1 MVGGGS
7 GTARYTQAK
16 MGVEQGG
23 VRQPDGF
30 WIKGDGGH
38 KHGFE
43 LLEELK
49 NNDAL
54 TVPAILEYAATK
66 HGKAPCMGT
75 RQLLERQKIQE
86 NDKKFEKLRLGEY
99 HYLSYKEVLDMTNN
113 FSVGMRNLG
122 LGSGD
127 RVAMFAETRAEWFM
141 AAVGCLRNNSSV
153 VTLYT
158 NLPDDSIAESLKETE
173 VNTVITTHDL
183 LPRFFRIAPQ
193 CPLVCR
199 IIVIEDQ
206 LDGVGSTLEAP
217 SSVQVIAFKD
227 VLTTEATEEAKPHE
241 PPKPDD
247 VAIIM
252 YTSGSTSR
260 PKGVELSHR
269 NIFSA
274 ITAYCIQADLGLGDR
289 YIAYL
294 PLAHVMELATETA
307 LMAMN
312 VTIAYSSPFTL
323 TNTSA
328 KVMKG
333 TLGDARVARPTCM
346 SAVPLILERIIK
358 GVTQVIENQGYIK
371 ARIFKEALKF
381 KQRQESVSFA
391 GRVLDTLIFNR
402 VKEELGGE
410 LRMLVVGGAPV
421 SPETHNKIRAMFGCT
436 VQVGYGATETSACI
450 CSMDT
455 HDARTGHCGPPNY
468 GVRLTLED
476 WEEGGYLTKD
486 TPNPRGEIVV
496 GGPMVSR
503 GYFRNPEKT
512 NEVFFER
519 DGMRWFRTGDIGEVD
534 DTGVL
539 RVIDRKVDLIKLN
552 NGEYVS
558 LGNIESKLKTHSL
571 VDGICAIVHP
581 GAKNVVAIIVPHPDH
596 IKKIGIKLG
605 HLEDATTKDL
615 CEDQAV
621 AAAILEELKAHG
633 KKQGLGRWDLPAA
646 LFLSPEPWTPES
658 GLVTAA
664 LKVKRTPIKN
674 HFKGAV
680 EGLYRRLEE
689 QDQLTP

>member
-1 MVGGGS
+1 MLYVC
-7 GTARYTQAK
+7 RLQAK

-23 VRQPDGF
+23 VRQEDGS
-30 WIKGDGGH
+30 WVKGEGGH
-38 KHGFE
+38 KHGFA

-49 NNDAL
+49 SNDSL
-54 TVPAILEYAATK
+54 TVPAILEFAATK
-66 HGKAPCMGT
+66 HGQAPCMGT
-75 RQLLERQKIQE
+75 RQLLERQRIQE
-86 NDKKFEKLRLGEY
+86 NDKKLEKLRLGEY
-99 HYLSYKEVLDMTNN
+99 SYLSYKEVLDMTSK

-127 RVAMFAETRAEWFM
+127 RVAMFAETRAEWYM

-158 NLPDDSIAESLKETE
+158 NLPNESIAESLKETE
-173 VNTVITTHDL
+173 VHTAITTHDL
-183 LPRFFRIAPQ
+183 LPRFFKIAPQ
-193 CPLVCR
+193 CPLLKR

-206 LDGVGSTLEAP
+206 LEGVGSILEAP
-217 SSVQVIAFKD
+217 ASIQVVPFKD
-227 VLTTEATEEAKPHE
+227 VLTLEASEEAKPHVA
-241 PPKPDD
+241 PKPDD

-252 YTSGSTSR
+252 YTSGSTSL

-274 ITAYCIQADLGLGDR
+274 VTAYFIQADLGLGDT

-323 TNTSA
+323 TNNSP

-346 SAVPLILERIIK
+346 SAVPIILERIIK

-381 KQRQESVSFA
+381 KQRQDGLSFA
-391 GRVLDTLIFNR
+391 GKVLDILIFNR
-402 VKEELGGE
+402 VKEELGGQ

-436 VQVGYGATETSACI
+436 VQVGYGATETTASI

-468 GVRLTLED
+468 GVVLTLED
-476 WEEGGYLTKD
+476 WADGGYLTTDK
-486 TPNPRGEIVV
+486 PNPRGQIVV

-503 GYFRNPEKT
+503 GYFRSPEKT
-512 NEVFFER
+512 REVFFER
-519 DGMRWFRTGDIGEVD
+519 DNMHWFRTGDIGEMD
-534 DTGVL
+534 ETGVL
-539 RVIDRKVDLIKLN
+539 RVIDRKVDLIKLS

-558 LGNIESKLKTHSL
+558 LGSIESKLKTHCL
-571 VDGICAIVHP
+571 VDSICVCANP
-581 GAKNVVAIIVPHPDH
+581 GAKNVVAIVVPHPDH
-596 IKKIGIKLG
+596 IKKIGTKLG
-605 HLEDATTKDL
+605 HLEDATTAAL

-621 AAAILEELKAHG
+621 AEAFVEELKAHG

-646 LFLSPEPWTPES
+646 VFLTPEPWTPES

-664 LKVKRTPIKN
+664 LKVKRKPIKT
-674 HFKGAV
+674 HFK
-680 EGLYRRLEE
+680 EDLERLYRRLEE
-689 QDQLTP
+689 QDTLTP

>member
-1 MVGGGS
+1 
-7 GTARYTQAK
+7 

-23 VRQPDGF
+23 VRQPDGS
-30 WIKGDGGH
+30 WIKGEGGH
-38 KHGFE
+38 KHGFQ

-49 NNDAL
+49 NRDAL
-54 TVPAILEYAATK
+54 TVPAILEYAAAK

-75 RQLLERQKIQE
+75 RQLLERQRIQE
-86 NDKKFEKLRLGEY
+86 NDKKLEKLRLGEY
-99 HYLSYKEVLDMTNN
+99 SYLSYKEVLDMTNN

-158 NLPDDSIAESLKETE
+158 NLPDDSIAESIKETE
-173 VNTVITTHDL
+173 VHTAITTHDL
-183 LPRFFRIAPQ
+183 LPRFFKIAPQ
-193 CPLVCR
+193 CPLVRR

-206 LDGVGSTLEAP
+206 LEGVGSTLEAP
-217 SSVQVIAFKD
+217 SSIQVIAFKD
-227 VLTTEATEEAKPHE
+227 VLTLEATEEAKPHE

-252 YTSGSTSR
+252 YTSGSTSL

-274 ITAYCIQADLGLGDR
+274 ITAYCIQADLGLGDT

-328 KVMKG
+328 KIMKC

-358 GVTQVIENQGYIK
+358 GVTQVIESQGYIK

-402 VKEELGGE
+402 VKEELGGQ

-455 HDARTGHCGPPNY
+455 HDARTGHCGPPNH

-476 WEEGGYLTKD
+476 WEEGGYLVTD

-503 GYFRNPEKT
+503 GYFRSPEKT

-519 DGMRWFRTGDIGEVD
+519 DGMRWFRTGDIGEID

-552 NGEYVS
+552 TGEYVS
-558 LGNIESKLKTHSL
+558 LGSIESKLKTHSL
-571 VDGICAIVHP
+571 VDSICVCAHP
-581 GAKNVVAIIVPHPDH
+581 GAKNVVAIVVPHPDH
-596 IKKIGIKLG
+596 IKKIGTKLG
-605 HLEDATTKDL
+605 HLEDATTQDL
-615 CEDQAV
+615 CEDKAV
-621 AAAILEELKAHG
+621 AAAFLEELQAHG

-646 LFLSPEPWTPES
+646 LFLTPEPWTPES

-664 LKVKRTPIKN
+664 LKVKRTPIKT
-674 HFKGAV
+674 HFKGAL
-680 EGLYRRLEE
+680 EGLYRQLEE